1 MVTTMNTKMIRY
13 ARAVRLAGLAGLLGA
28 GLGMTAGAVNAQS
41 AQAAQT
47 LRFGV
52 EASYPPFES
61 KTASGELQGFD
72 IDIGNA
78 VCQRLQMKCVWV
90 ENSFDG
96 LIAALEARKF
106 DAINSAMN
114 ITEKRRQQIDFTPAI
129 YVMPIQMVAKRGSG
143 LQPTPASLKGKHIG
157 VLQGST
163 QEDYVRK
170 HWAPEGV
177 SIVTYENQDQI
188 FADLAAGRLDGA
200 VQEVQTATDG
210 FLSKPQG
217 KDFDFAGAPLKDPAT
232 LGEGTGFGMRKTD
245 AALKAKVVAA
255 LDALRKDGTLA
266 KLSMKYFGRDIIA
279 K

>member
-1 MVTTMNTKMIRY
+1 MMNTKTIRDMR
-13 ARAVRLAGLAGLLGA
+13 RARLAGLAALLGA
-28 GLGMTAGAVNAQS
+28 SLGMITAA
-41 AQAAQT
+41 AQAQDPQT

-61 KTASGELQGFD
+61 KAPSGQLRGFD

-78 VCQRLQMKCVWV
+78 VCQRMQVKCVWV

-106 DAINSAMN
+106 DVINSAMN
-114 ITEKRRQQIDFTPAI
+114 ITDKRRQQIDFTPAV
-129 YVMPIQMVAKRGSG
+129 YVMPIQMVAKRGAG
-143 LQPTPASLKGKHIG
+143 LQPTPASLKGKQIG

-170 HWAPEGV
+170 HWASQGV

-188 FADLAAGRLDGA
+188 FADLAAGRLDAA

-217 KDFDFAGAPLKDPAT
+217 KGFDFAGAPLRDPTT
-232 LGEGTGFGMRKTD
+232 LGEGTGFGLRKSD
-245 AALKAKVVAA
+245 AVLRAKVVAA
-255 LDALRKDGTLA
+255 LDSLRQDGTLA
-266 KLSMKYFGRDIIA
+266 KLSMKYFGRDIVA

>member
-1 MVTTMNTKMIRY
+1 MMSRKTIRFAGAAALACLTGMAVMAAGE
-13 ARAVRLAGLAGLLGA
+13 ARAED
-28 GLGMTAGAVNAQS
+28 AQM
-41 AQAAQT
+41 

-61 KTASGELQGFD
+61 KTPSGALQGFD

-78 VCQRLQMKCVWV
+78 VCQRMQIKCVWV

-106 DAINSAMN
+106 DVINSAMN
-114 ITEKRRQQIDFTPAI
+114 ITDKRRQQIDFTPAI

-143 LQPTPASLKGKHIG
+143 LLPEPASLKGKSVG

-170 HWAPEGV
+170 HWAAEGV

-200 VQEVQTATDG
+200 VQEMQTAKDG

-217 KDFDFAGAPLKDPAT
+217 KDFDFAGGPLQDPAT
-232 LGEGTGFGMRKTD
+232 LGEGTGWGLRKGDAAERAKVD
-245 AALKAKVVAA
+245 AAL
-255 LDALRKDGTLA
+255 DSLRRDGTLT
-266 KLSMKYFGRDIIA
+266 KLSMKYFGRDITT

>member
-1 MVTTMNTKMIRY
+1 MNRKMIRF
-13 ARAVRLAGLAGLLGA
+13 AAAASLACFA
-28 GLGMTAGAVNAQS
+28 GMTAGAAHAQDPK
-41 AQAAQT
+41 T

-61 KTASGELQGFD
+61 KTPSGDLQGFD

-78 VCQRLQMKCVWV
+78 VCQKLQMKCVWV

-114 ITEKRRQQIDFTPAI
+114 ITAKRKQSIDFTPPV
-129 YVMPIQMVAKRGSG
+129 YVVPIVMVAKRGAP
-143 LQPTPASLKGKHIG
+143 LQPDAASLRGKRVG

-170 HWAPEGV
+170 HWGTEGV
-177 SIVTYENQDQI
+177 NIVTYENQDQI
-188 FADLAAGRLDGA
+188 FADLAAGRLDAA

-217 KDFDFAGAPLKDPAT
+217 KGYDFAGAPLKDPAT
-232 LGEGTGFGMRKTD
+232 LGEGTGFGMRKDD

-255 LDALRKDGTLA
+255 IDSLRQDGTLT
-266 KLSMKYFGRDIIA
+266 KLSMKYFGRDIVA

>member
-1 MVTTMNTKMIRY
+1 MNRKMIRF
-13 ARAVRLAGLAGLLGA
+13 AAAASLACS
-28 GLGMTAGAVNAQS
+28 LGMVAAGAAHAQD
-41 AQAAQT
+41 QKT

-52 EASYPPFES
+52 EAAYPPFES
-61 KTASGELQGFD
+61 KTPAGDLQGFD

-78 VCQRLQMKCVWV
+78 VCQKLQMKCVWV

-106 DAINSAMN
+106 DVINSAMN
-114 ITEKRRQQIDFTPAI
+114 ITEKRRQQIAFTPAI

-143 LQPTPASLKGKHIG
+143 LQPTPESLKGKSIG

-170 HWAPEGV
+170 HWGTQGV
-177 SIVTYENQDQI
+177 NIVTYENQDQI

-217 KDFDFAGAPLKDPAT
+217 KGFEFAGAALKDPAT
-232 LGEGTGFGMRKTD
+232 LGEGTGFGMRKDD

-255 LDALRKDGTLA
+255 LDSLRKDGTLT
-266 KLSMKYFGRDIIA
+266 KLSMKYFGRDIVA

>member
-1 MVTTMNTKMIRY
+1 MVTTMNTKTIRY
-13 ARAVRLAGLAGLLGA
+13 ARKARRAGLVALLGA
-28 GLGMTAGAVNAQS
+28 ACGLTAGMTASVAHAQD
-41 AQAAQT
+41 T

-61 KTASGELQGFD
+61 KAPSGQLQGFD

-78 VCQRLQMKCVWV
+78 VCQRMQVKCVWV

-106 DAINSAMN
+106 DVINSAMN
-114 ITEKRRQQIDFTPAI
+114 ITDKRRQQIDFTPAV
-129 YVMPIQMVAKRGSG
+129 YFMPIQMVAKRGSG
-143 LQPTPASLKGKHIG
+143 LQPVAASLKGKQIG

-170 HWAPEGV
+170 HWAPQGV

-188 FADLAAGRLDGA
+188 FVDLAAGRLDGA

-217 KDFDFAGAPLKDPAT
+217 KGFDFAGAPLKDPAT
-232 LGEGTGFGMRKTD
+232 LGEGTGFGMRKND
-245 AALKAKVVAA
+245 AALRAKVDAA
-255 LDALRKDGTLA
+255 LDSLRQDGTLT
-266 KLSMKYFGRDIIA
+266 KLSMKYFGRDIVA

>member
-1 MVTTMNTKMIRY
+1 MNRKMNRY
-13 ARAVRLAGLAGLLGA
+13 VRAVRLAGLAGLLGA
-28 GLGMTAGAVNAQS
+28 GLGMTAGAVHAQT
-41 AQAAQT
+41 QQT

-61 KTASGELQGFD
+61 KTPSGQLQGFD

-78 VCQRLQMKCVWV
+78 VCQRMQVKCVWV

-106 DAINSAMN
+106 DVINSAMN
-114 ITEKRRQQIDFTPAI
+114 ITDKRRQQIDFTPAV

-143 LQPTPASLKGKHIG
+143 LQPTPASLKGKQIG

-170 HWAPEGV
+170 HWATQGV

-232 LGEGTGFGMRKTD
+232 LGEGTGFGMRKND
-245 AALKAKVVAA
+245 PALKAKVVAA
-255 LDALRKDGTLA
+255 LDSLRQDGTLT
-266 KLSMKYFGRDIIA
+266 KLSMKYFGRDIVA

>member
-1 MVTTMNTKMIRY
+1 MM
-13 ARAVRLAGLAGLLGA
+13 
-28 GLGMTAGAVNAQS
+28 AGAAHAQG
-41 AQAAQT
+41 AQAQQTLQT

-61 KTASGELQGFD
+61 KTPAGQLQGFD

-78 VCQRLQMKCVWV
+78 VCQRMQVKCVWV

-106 DAINSAMN
+106 DVINSAMN
-114 ITEKRRQQIDFTPAI
+114 ITAKRRQQIDFTPAI

-143 LQPTPASLKGKHIG
+143 LQPTPASLKGKQVG

-170 HWAPEGV
+170 HWAPQGV

-232 LGEGTGFGMRKTD
+232 LGEGTGFGMRKND

-255 LDALRKDGTLA
+255 LDSLRQDGTLT